1 MPTVRPGS
9 RAKGCQTTVLVL
21 ERLFSLDLF
30 HNPDYT
36 LNMRAFVSG
45 GTGFIGG
52 HVVDL
57 LLEEGHSVKI
67 FSRTTILPERLSGK
81 GIEHGRGDFE
91 NPLSLITAM
100 EGVDVFFHI
109 GEIRSTSMAACL
121 KNIALM
127 ERIVASPAVKGIG
140 RLVFVSSI
148 TVAGI
153 PAEVP
158 ATEDAAPEITLNDQY
173 TFYKRTC
180 EGLLARN
187 LSGAEYAIIRPA
199 VAYGPRSINLRKI
212 AGAVAKAGTI
222 GLPFIG
228 SGRSIAPFVH
238 VKDLARAIYLA
249 GIRPGAAGQTINIT
263 DGLPHTWREF
273 FAAIGGATGRRLI
286 IIPFPPFCLKAP
298 AAFVDCFASL
308 CDLRLDLR
316 KYIDYFS
323 RNLLFSR
330 QKAKDILRWEP
341 LYTDLI
347 EG

>member
-1 MPTVRPGS
+1 MR
-9 RAKGCQTTVLVL
+9 
-21 ERLFSLDLF
+21 
-30 HNPDYT
+30 T
-36 LNMRAFVSG
+36 LVSG

-57 LLEEGHSVKI
+57 LIEEGHNVKI
-67 FSRTTILPERLSGK
+67 FSRRTVWPERLSGR
-81 GIEHGRGDFE
+81 GIENVWGDFE
-91 NPLSLITAM
+91 NPLSLIAAL

-121 KNIALM
+121 KNIALLQQ
-127 ERIVASPAVKGIG
+127 IVSSPAVRKIG

-153 PAEVP
+153 PVEVP

-187 LSGAEYAIIRPA
+187 PSGVEYAIVRPA

-212 AGAVAKAGTI
+212 AAAMAKAGTI

-238 VKDLARAIYLA
+238 VKDLARAIYFA
-249 GIRPGAAGQTINIT
+249 GVRPGAAGQTINIT
-263 DGLPHTWREF
+263 DSLPHTWREF
-273 FAAIGGATGRRLI
+273 FDAIGGAAGRRLI
-286 IIPFPPFCLKAP
+286 IIPFPPLCFKVP
-298 AAFVDCFASL
+298 AAFVDCLASL
-308 CDLRLDLR
+308 CNLRLDLT
-316 KYIDYFS
+316 KYITYFS
-323 RNLLFSR
+323 RDLLFSR
-330 QKAKDILRWEP
+330 QKAKDILGWEP
-341 LYTDLI
+341 LCTDFNRGI
-347 EG
+347 KEMMA